1 MAKSIRALAIR
12 RILLA
17 VPVLWAETI
26 IVFGVV
32 ALAPAS
38 AATARLSN
46 MNPEAL
52 ARMEAELGLD
62 RPIHVQYMDWLGG
75 VLQGDLGNSLI
86 SGEPV
91 APLLVD
97 RLVVSFELGLFGM
110 LWMVIMAST
119 LGLLGAFNHNKLPD
133 HVARIYAIAGIS
145 VPDFVVGIFGII
157 IFGVWLGWLPA
168 GGWVGLMENPV
179 AHFKSIIL
187 PSYAVGFLFTGIIT
201 RLFRA
206 DLLETMNKEHVN
218 AAKAMGLKKREIVA
232 QDIVKPAVIPTLTAV
247 GMTLTVLVGG
257 LVLTEI
263 VFAIPGMGRL
273 AVNAIFNGNY
283 PVIQAV
289 LLLVA
294 STFIF
299 ANLIV
304 DLAYY
309 YLDPRIR
316 VQED

>member
-1 MAKSIRALAIR
+1 MAKSIKALAIR

-17 VPVLWAETI
+17 IPILFGETVL
-26 IVFGVV
+26 VFAVV
-32 ALAPAS
+32 AMAPS
-38 AATARLSN
+38 SPATARLSN

-52 ARMEAELGLD
+52 QRLEEQLGLN
-62 RPIHVQYMDWLGG
+62 RPLHVQYLDWLTN
-75 VLQGDLGNSLI
+75 VLQGNLGNSLI

-91 APLLVD
+91 APLLMN
-97 RLVVSFELGLFGM
+97 RLAVSVELGLLGF
-110 LWMVIMAST
+110 LWMVVLAGT
-119 LGLLGAFNHNKLPD
+119 LGLVGAFNHNKLPD
-133 HVARIYAIAGIS
+133 HVARIYAILGIS
-145 VPDFVVGIFGII
+145 MPDFVVGIFGII
-157 IFGVWLGWLPA
+157 VFGVWLGWLPA
-168 GGWVGLMENPV
+168 GGWVSPSESIV
-179 AHFKSIIL
+179 ANLKHALL

-206 DLLETMNKEHVN
+206 DLLETMNDEHVR
-218 AAKAMGLKKREIVA
+218 AAKAMGLSKRRIVL

-247 GMTLTVLVGG
+247 GMTVTVLVGG

-273 AVNAIFNGNY
+273 AVRAIFNGNY
-283 PVIQAV
+283 PVIQAT
-289 LLLVA
+289 LLVVA
-294 STFIF
+294 TSFIF
-299 ANLIV
+299 VNIAV

>member
-12 RILLA
+12 RILLGI
-17 VPVLWAETI
+17 PILLGETVL
-26 IVFGVV
+26 VFGVV
-32 ALAPAS
+32 ALAPS
-38 AATARLSN
+38 SPATARLSN

-52 ARMEAELGLD
+52 QRLQEQLGLN
-62 RPIHVQYMDWLGG
+62 RPLHVQYVDWLTN

-91 APLLVD
+91 APLLVN
-97 RLVVSFELGLFGM
+97 RLSVSLELGLLGF
-110 LWMVIMAST
+110 LWMVVMAGS
-119 LGLLGAFNHNKLPD
+119 LGIIGAFNHNELPD
-133 HVARIYAIAGIS
+133 HVARVYAILGIS
-145 VPDFVVGIFGII
+145 TPDFVVGIFSIL

-168 GGWVGLMENPV
+168 GGWEPLSAGVITNLKH
-179 AHFKSIIL
+179 AIL

-206 DLLETMNKEHVN
+206 DLLETMNDEHVN
-218 AAKAMGLKKREIVA
+218 AAKAMGLSKQRIIR
-232 QDIVKPAVIPTLTAV
+232 QDIIKPAVIPTLTAI
-247 GMTLTVLVGG
+247 GMTVTVLVGG

-273 AVNAIFNGNY
+273 AVRAIFNGNY

-289 LLLVA
+289 LLVVA
-294 STFIF
+294 SAFIVV
-299 ANLIV
+299 NIIV
-304 DLAYY
+304 DIAYY